1 MKTPKFVEVS
11 FDLDKTLF
19 RQPALTQA
27 ARGLG
32 IGKKWDAI
40 DEMYHRKR
48 ITLRQALLQQ
58 FQLLVGMKLV
68 DVLAEVSKV
77 PMMRN
82 IREAVDKLLGL
93 GLSVILC
100 TDNPDFLCQYLVEQF
115 GFRGFVSSKVAVKNS
130 VITDDIEPLPDKR
143 LGIRK
148 YCAWMSIPL
157 SKTVHVGDGL
167 NDVPVFRVVGYS
179 VALNTNLEK
188 VRRAAS
194 HQMKTDDLLD
204 VYKQIQS
211 EMSSTKSI
219 NCHAAEGKSFRVCH
233 ERSFLEP
240 I

>member
-1 MKTPKFVEVS
+1 MKTPKLVTVS
-11 FDLDKTLF
+11 FDVDKTLY
-19 RQPALTQA
+19 RQPALTMA

-32 IGKKWDAI
+32 IGKKWDGI
-40 DEMYHRKR
+40 DQMYHRQR
-48 ITLRQALLQQ
+48 ITLRQGLLQQ

-82 IREAVDKLLGL
+82 IREAVDKFLGL

-115 GFRGFVSSKVAVKNS
+115 GFRGFVSSKVAVKNG

-167 NDVPVFRVVGYS
+167 NDVPIFRVVGYS
-179 VALNTNLEK
+179 IALNTSLEK
-188 VRRAAS
+188 VRKAAS
-194 HQMKTDDLLD
+194 HQIETDNLLD
-204 VYKQIQS
+204 VYKHIQS
-211 EMSSTKSI
+211 EMSNVKSV
-219 NCHAAEGKSFRVCH
+219 N
-233 ERSFLEP
+233 
-240 I
+240 

>member
-1 MKTPKFVEVS
+1 MKTPKFVMVS
-11 FDLDKTLF
+11 FDVDKTLF

-27 ARGLG
+27 VRSLG
-32 IGKKWDAI
+32 IGKKWDSI

-58 FQLLVGMKLV
+58 FQLLVGMKLA
-68 DVLAEVSKV
+68 DVLAEVAKV
-77 PMMRN
+77 PMIRN
-82 IREAVDKLLGL
+82 IRETVDKLLGL
-93 GLSVILC
+93 GLSEILC

-115 GFRGFVSSKVAVKNS
+115 GFRGFVSSKVAVKNG
-130 VITDDIEPLPDKR
+130 VIIDDIEPLPDKR

-179 VALNTNLEK
+179 IALNTNLEK

-194 HQMKTDDLLD
+194 HQLETDDLLD

-211 EMSSTKSI
+211 EMSSTKS
-219 NCHAAEGKSFRVCH
+219 VD
-233 ERSFLEP
+233 
-240 I
+240 

>member
-1 MKTPKFVEVS
+1 MKTPKFVMVS
-11 FDLDKTLF
+11 FDVDKTLF

-40 DEMYHRKR
+40 DQMYHRQR
-48 ITLRQALLQQ
+48 ITLRQGLLQQ
-58 FQLLVGMKLV
+58 FQLLVGMKLS

-77 PMMRN
+77 PMIRN

-100 TDNPDFLCQYLVEQF
+100 TDNPDFVCQYLVEQF
-115 GFRGFVSSKVAVKNS
+115 GFRGFVSSKVAVKNG
-130 VITDDIEPLPDKR
+130 VIIDDIEPLPDKR

-179 VALNTNLEK
+179 IALNTNLEK
-188 VRRAAS
+188 VRKAAS
-194 HQMKTDDLLD
+194 HQIETDDLLD
-204 VYKQIQS
+204 VYKHIQS
-211 EMSSTKSI
+211 EMSSAS
-219 NCHAAEGKSFRVCH
+219 ASF
-233 ERSFLEP
+233 SP
-240 I
+240 

>member
-11 FDLDKTLF
+11 FDVDKTLY

-40 DEMYHRKR
+40 DEMYHRQR

-115 GFRGFVSSKVAVKNS
+115 GFRGFVSSKVAVKNGM
-130 VITDDIEPLPDKR
+130 ITDDIEPLPDKR

-179 VALNTNLEK
+179 IALNTNLEK

-194 HQMKTDDLLD
+194 HHMETDDLLD
-204 VYKQIQS
+204 VYKHIQS
-211 EMSSTKSI
+211 EMSSTKSV
-219 NCHAAEGKSFRVCH
+219 N
-233 ERSFLEP
+233 
-240 I
+240 

>member
-1 MKTPKFVEVS
+1 MNVPKFVMVS
-11 FDLDKTLF
+11 FDVDKTLY

-32 IGKKWDAI
+32 IGKKWDGI
-40 DEMYHRKR
+40 DQMYHRQR

-58 FQLLVGMKLV
+58 FQLLVGMKLT

-82 IREAVDKLLGL
+82 IRETVEKLLGL

-100 TDNPDFLCQYLVEQF
+100 TDNPDFLCQFLVEQF
-115 GFRGFVSSKVAVKNS
+115 GFRGFVSSKVVVKNG
-130 VITDDIEPLPDKR
+130 VIIDDIEPLPDKR

-179 VALNTNLEK
+179 IALNTSLEK
-188 VRRAAS
+188 VRKAAS
-194 HQMKTDDLLD
+194 HQMETDNLVD

-211 EMSSTKSI
+211 EMSGTKSV
-219 NCHAAEGKSFRVCH
+219 N
-233 ERSFLEP
+233 
-240 I
+240 

>member
-1 MKTPKFVEVS
+1 MKIPKFVTIS
-11 FDLDKTLF
+11 FDVDKTLF

-40 DEMYHRKR
+40 DQMYHRKR

-58 FQLLVGMKLV
+58 FQLLVGMKLL
-68 DVLAEVSKV
+68 DILAEVSRV

-115 GFRGFVSSKVAVKNS
+115 GFRGFVSSKVAVKNGL
-130 VITDDIEPLPDKR
+130 IIDDIEPLPDKR

-179 VALNTNLEK
+179 IALNASLEK
-188 VRRAAS
+188 ARRAAS
-194 HQMKTDDLLD
+194 HQMETDDLLD
-204 VYKQIQS
+204 VYRHIQS
-211 EMSSTKSI
+211 EMSSAS
-219 NCHAAEGKSFRVCH
+219 ASF
-233 ERSFLEP
+233 SP
-240 I
+240 

>member
-1 MKTPKFVEVS
+1 MKTPKFVQVS
-11 FDLDKTLF
+11 FDVDKTLF
-19 RQPALTQA
+19 REPALTQA

-40 DEMYHRKR
+40 DELYEKKR
-48 ITLRQALLQQ
+48 ITLRQGLLQQ
-58 FQLLVGMKLV
+58 YQLLVGMKLE

-82 IREAVDKLLGL
+82 IRETVDKLLGL

-115 GFRGFVSSKVAVKNS
+115 GFRGFVSSKVAVKNR
-130 VITDDIEPLPDKR
+130 VIIDEIEPLPDKR

-167 NDVPVFRVVGYS
+167 NDVPVLRVVDYS
-179 VALNTNLEK
+179 IALNTNLDK
-188 VRRAAS
+188 VKNTAA
-194 HQMKTDDLLD
+194 HQMATDNLLD
-204 VYKQIQS
+204 VYKHIQL
-211 EMSSTKSI
+211 EMSSTKSV
-219 NCHAAEGKSFRVCH
+219 N
-233 ERSFLEP
+233 
-240 I
+240 

>member
-11 FDLDKTLF
+11 FDVDKTLY

-40 DEMYHRKR
+40 DQMYHRQR
-48 ITLRQALLQQ
+48 ITLRQGLLQQ
-58 FQLLVGMKLV
+58 FQLIVGMKLV
-68 DVLAEVSKV
+68 DVLAEISKV

-82 IREAVDKLLGL
+82 IRETVDKLLGL

-115 GFRGFVSSKVAVKNS
+115 GFRGFVSSKVAVKNG
-130 VITDDIEPLPDKR
+130 VIIDDIEPLPDKR

-179 VALNTNLEK
+179 IALNTNLEK

-194 HQMKTDDLLD
+194 HQMETDDLLD
-204 VYKQIQS
+204 VYKHIQS
-211 EMSSTKSI
+211 EMSSTKS
-219 NCHAAEGKSFRVCH
+219 VD
-233 ERSFLEP
+233 
-240 I
+240 

>member
-1 MKTPKFVEVS
+1 MKTPKFVMVS
-11 FDLDKTLF
+11 FDVDKTLY

-40 DEMYHRKR
+40 DAMYHRQR
-48 ITLRQALLQQ
+48 ITLRQGLLQQ
-58 FQLLVGMKLV
+58 FQLLVGMKLS

-82 IREAVDKLLGL
+82 IREAVEKLLGL

-115 GFRGFVSSKVAVKNS
+115 GFRGFVSSKVAVKNG
-130 VITDDIEPLPDKR
+130 VIMDDIEPLPDKR

-167 NDVPVFRVVGYS
+167 NDVPIFRVVGYS
-179 VALNTNLEK
+179 VALNTSLEK
-188 VRRAAS
+188 VKRAAS
-194 HQMKTDDLLD
+194 RQMETDNLLD
-204 VYKQIQS
+204 VYKHIQS
-211 EMSSTKSI
+211 EMSSTKS
-219 NCHAAEGKSFRVCH
+219 VD
-233 ERSFLEP
+233 
-240 I
+240 

>member
-11 FDLDKTLF
+11 FDVDKTLF

-40 DEMYHRKR
+40 DEMYQRKR
-48 ITLRQALLQQ
+48 ITLRQGLLQQ

-77 PMMRN
+77 PMMRS

-115 GFRGFVSSKVAVKNS
+115 GFRGFVSSKVAVKNGL
-130 VITDDIEPLPDKR
+130 ITDDIEPLPDKR

-179 VALNTNLEK
+179 IALNTSLEK

-194 HQMKTDDLLD
+194 YQMETDDLLD
-204 VYKQIQS
+204 VYKHIQS
-211 EMSSTKSI
+211 EMSSTKSV
-219 NCHAAEGKSFRVCH
+219 N
-233 ERSFLEP
+233 
-240 I
+240 

>member
-1 MKTPKFVEVS
+1 MKTPKLVMVS
-11 FDLDKTLF
+11 FDVDKTLF
-19 RQPALTQA
+19 RLPALTQA

-32 IGKKWDAI
+32 IGKKWDSI
-40 DEMYHRKR
+40 DEMYERKR
-48 ITLRQALLQQ
+48 ITLRQGLVQQ
-58 FQLLVGMKLV
+58 FQLLVGMKIA
-68 DVLAEVSKV
+68 DVLAEVAKV

-115 GFRGFVSSKVAVKNS
+115 GFRGFVSSKVAVKNG
-130 VITDDIEPLPDKR
+130 VIIDDIEPLPDKR
-143 LGIRK
+143 LGMRK

-179 VALNTNLEK
+179 IALNTNLEK
-188 VRRAAS
+188 VRRSAS
-194 HQMKTDDLLD
+194 HQMETDDLLD

-211 EMSSTKSI
+211 EMSS
-219 NCHAAEGKSFRVCH
+219 A
-233 ERSFLEP
+233 RSVN
-240 I
+240 

>member
-1 MKTPKFVEVS
+1 MKTPKFVMVS
-11 FDLDKTLF
+11 FDVDKTLF

-32 IGKKWDAI
+32 IGKKWDAV
-40 DEMYHRKR
+40 DEMYERKR
-48 ITLRQALLQQ
+48 ITLRQALMQQ
-58 FQLLVGMKLV
+58 FQLFVGMRLEA
-68 DVLAEVSKV
+68 VLAEVSKV

-82 IREAVDKLLGL
+82 IRETVDKLLGL

-115 GFRGFVSSKVAVKNS
+115 GFRGFGSSKVAVKNG
-130 VITDDIEPLPDKR
+130 VIVDDIEPLPDKR

-179 VALNTNLEK
+179 IALNTNLEK
-188 VRRAAS
+188 VKRAAS
-194 HQMKTDDLLD
+194 HQMETDDLLD
-204 VYKQIQS
+204 VYKHIQS
-211 EMSSTKSI
+211 EMSSTKSV
-219 NCHAAEGKSFRVCH
+219 N
-233 ERSFLEP
+233 
-240 I
+240 

>member
-11 FDLDKTLF
+11 FDVDKTLY

-40 DEMYHRKR
+40 DQMYHRQR
-48 ITLRQALLQQ
+48 ITLRQGLLQQ
-58 FQLLVGMKLV
+58 FQLLVGMRLV

-115 GFRGFVSSKVAVKNS
+115 GFRGFVSSKVAVKNG

-157 SKTVHVGDGL
+157 SKTVHVGDGM

-179 VALNTNLEK
+179 IALNTSLEK
-188 VRRAAS
+188 VKRAAS
-194 HQMKTDDLLD
+194 HQMETDDLLD
-204 VYKQIQS
+204 VYKHIQS
-211 EMSSTKSI
+211 EMSSTKSV
-219 NCHAAEGKSFRVCH
+219 N
-233 ERSFLEP
+233 
-240 I
+240 

>member
-1 MKTPKFVEVS
+1 MKTPKFVMVS
-11 FDLDKTLF
+11 FDVDKTLF

-40 DEMYHRKR
+40 DQMYHRQR
-48 ITLRQALLQQ
+48 ITLRQGLLQQ

-68 DVLAEVSKV
+68 DVLAEVSRV

-82 IREAVDKLLGL
+82 IREAVEKLLGL

-115 GFRGFVSSKVAVKNS
+115 GFRGFVSSKVAVKNG
-130 VITDDIEPLPDKR
+130 VIIDDIEPLPDKR
-143 LGIRK
+143 LGMRK

-179 VALNTNLEK
+179 IALNTSLEK
-188 VRRAAS
+188 VRKTAS
-194 HQMKTDDLLD
+194 HQMETDDLLD
-204 VYKQIQS
+204 VYKHIQS
-211 EMSSTKSI
+211 EMSSTTSV
-219 NCHAAEGKSFRVCH
+219 N
-233 ERSFLEP
+233 
-240 I
+240 

>member
-1 MKTPKFVEVS
+1 LNPPKFVEVS
-11 FDLDKTLF
+11 FDVDKTLF

-115 GFRGFVSSKVAVKNS
+115 GFRGFVSSKVAVKNGL
-130 VITDDIEPLPDKR
+130 ITDDIEPLPDKR

-179 VALNTNLEK
+179 IALNTSLEK
-188 VRRAAS
+188 VRKAAS
-194 HQMKTDDLLD
+194 YHMETDDLLD
-204 VYKQIQS
+204 VYKHIQS
-211 EMSSTKSI
+211 EMSSTKSV
-219 NCHAAEGKSFRVCH
+219 N
-233 ERSFLEP
+233 
-240 I
+240 

>member
-11 FDLDKTLF
+11 FDVDKTLY

-40 DEMYHRKR
+40 DEMYQRKR
-48 ITLRQALLQQ
+48 ITLRQGLLQQ

-77 PMMRN
+77 PMMRS

-115 GFRGFVSSKVAVKNS
+115 GFRGFVSSKVAVKNGL
-130 VITDDIEPLPDKR
+130 ITDDIEPLPDKR

-179 VALNTNLEK
+179 IALNTSLEK

-194 HQMKTDDLLD
+194 YQMETDDLLD
-204 VYKQIQS
+204 VYKHIQS
-211 EMSSTKSI
+211 EMSSTKSV
-219 NCHAAEGKSFRVCH
+219 N
-233 ERSFLEP
+233 
-240 I
+240 

>member
-1 MKTPKFVEVS
+1 MKIPKFVTIS
-11 FDLDKTLF
+11 FDVDKTLF

-40 DEMYHRKR
+40 DQMYHRKR

-58 FQLLVGMKLV
+58 FQLLVGMKLL
-68 DVLAEVSKV
+68 DILAEVSRV
-77 PMMRN
+77 LMMRN

-115 GFRGFVSSKVAVKNS
+115 GFRGFVSSKVAVKNGL
-130 VITDDIEPLPDKR
+130 IIDDIEPLPDKR

-179 VALNTNLEK
+179 IALNASLEK
-188 VRRAAS
+188 ARRAAS
-194 HQMKTDDLLD
+194 HQMETDDLLD
-204 VYKQIQS
+204 VYRHIQS
-211 EMSSTKSI
+211 EMSSAS
-219 NCHAAEGKSFRVCH
+219 ASF
-233 ERSFLEP
+233 SP
-240 I
+240 

>member
-1 MKTPKFVEVS
+1 MKTLKFVVVS
-11 FDLDKTLF
+11 FDVDKTLF

-27 ARGLG
+27 VRGLG

-40 DEMYHRKR
+40 DQMYHRQR
-48 ITLRQALLQQ
+48 ITLRQGLLQQ
-58 FQLLVGMKLV
+58 FQLLVGMKLS

-77 PMMRN
+77 PMIRN

-115 GFRGFVSSKVAVKNS
+115 GFRGFVSSKVAVKNG
-130 VITDDIEPLPDKR
+130 VIIDDIEPLPDKR

-179 VALNTNLEK
+179 IALNTNLEK
-188 VRRAAS
+188 VRKAAS
-194 HQMKTDDLLD
+194 HQIETDDLLD
-204 VYKQIQS
+204 VYKHIQS
-211 EMSSTKSI
+211 EMSSAS
-219 NCHAAEGKSFRVCH
+219 ASF
-233 ERSFLEP
+233 SP
-240 I
+240 

>member
-1 MKTPKFVEVS
+1 MKTPKFVMIS
-11 FDLDKTLF
+11 FDVDKTLF

-40 DEMYHRKR
+40 DEMYERKR
-48 ITLRQALLQQ
+48 ITLRQGLVQQ
-58 FQLLVGMKLV
+58 FQLLVGMKLQ
-68 DVLAEVSKV
+68 DVLVEVSKV

-82 IREAVDKLLGL
+82 IRETVDKLLGL

-115 GFRGFVSSKVAVKNS
+115 GFRGFVSSKVVVKNG
-130 VITDDIEPLPDKR
+130 VIVDDIEPLPDKR

-157 SKTVHVGDGL
+157 SKAVHVGDGL
-167 NDVPVFRVVGYS
+167 NDAPIFRVVGYS
-179 VALNTNLEK
+179 IALNTNLEK

-194 HQMKTDDLLD
+194 HRMETNDLLD
-204 VYKQIQS
+204 VYKHIQS
-211 EMSSTKSI
+211 EMSSTESV
-219 NCHAAEGKSFRVCH
+219 N
-233 ERSFLEP
+233 
-240 I
+240 